1 MERNNKP
8 EKAIEHDKKNLRELP
23 KSFQDKPKL
32 IELNRPI
39 LYLVTDRAVIKRGE
53 FLDAVENALKGG
65 VNVVQLREKGRDDE
79 EIISV
84 AKELKELTKHYNV
97 PLIINDSPKIARLSE
112 ADGVHLGMSDGE
124 ISEARE
130 FLGRDA
136 IIGGS
141 ARTIE
146 RALLLENQGADY
158 LGVGAVFGT
167 STKADAKT
175 INTGILSDICH
186 AINIPVVAIGGVNK
200 ENIIRLK
207 GTGASGIAVVS
218 AIMASNDIYSAT
230 KELNN
235 LLNNVIDLI

>member
-1 MERNNKP
+1 MELNNKT
-8 EKAIEHDKKNLRELP
+8 EKTIEHDQKKIGEMPNG
-23 KSFQDKPKL
+23 FQHNPKL
-32 IELNRPI
+32 IELNKPI
-39 LYLVTDRAVIKRGE
+39 LYLVTDRSMVKHGK

-65 VNVVQLREKGRDDE
+65 VNVVQLREKGRSEDD
-79 EIISV
+79 IIAV
-84 AKELKELTKHYNV
+84 AKELKELTKNYNV
-97 PLIINDSPKIARLSE
+97 PLIINDSPKIARLSG
-112 ADGVHLGMSDGE
+112 ADGVHLGMTDGE
-124 ISEARE
+124 VSEARE

-175 INTGILSDICH
+175 INTDILSDICH
-186 AINIPVVAIGGVNK
+186 AVNIPVVAIGGVNK
-200 ENIIRLK
+200 NNIIRLK
-207 GTGASGIAVVS
+207 GKGASGIAVVS
-218 AIMASNDIYSAT
+218 AIMGSDDIYSAT

-235 LLNNVIDLI
+235 LLNNVIN